1 MAIDETIR
9 EQALDWAVRT
19 GDPAFDDWES
29 FTLWL
34 ERDPAHA
41 DAYDRI
47 AAATEDAGAI
57 LAATQPANDD
67 FLPAPPSRHRWMG
80 GVLAMAL
87 VAVVSLTLWR
97 QTAPDLY
104 TVETAPGTM
113 QLVDLGEGT
122 KVEIAGGS
130 RVAFD
135 RRDARYAS
143 LEQGRALFTVRH
155 DENAPF
161 RVTVGQDRIVDV
173 GTVFDVR
180 LDDAAFS
187 VAVSEGA
194 VQFNPDRQN
203 VHVAAGQ
210 MLSRGADGYRL
221 GSVDIA
227 QVGDWRAGRLSFD
240 GESLGAVAM
249 ELERATGLSFAV
261 DPASADRPV
270 TGSILVEPVRDDP
283 ASLGPMLDVGV
294 TQQSDTWVIG
304 TR

>member
-19 GDPAFDDWES
+19 GDPAFDDWET

-47 AAATEDAGAI
+47 AAATDEASAM
-57 LAATQPANDD
+57 LAAAQPANDD
-67 FLPAPPSRHRWMG
+67 SAPAAQRPRRWMG
-80 GVLAMAL
+80 GVLAIVL
-87 VAVVSLTLWR
+87 VAVSGLVLWR
-97 QTAPDLY
+97 QAAPDLY
-104 TVETAPGTM
+104 AVETAPGTM

-122 KVEIAGGS
+122 TVAIAGGS
-130 RVAFD
+130 RVEFD
-135 RRDARYAS
+135 RKDARYAS
-143 LEQGRALFTVRH
+143 LERGRALFTVRH
-155 DENAPF
+155 DEDAPF
-161 RVTVGQDRIVDV
+161 RVAAGRDRIVDV

-194 VQFNPDRQN
+194 VQFNPDEQN

-210 MLSRGADGYRL
+210 MLSRSSEGYRL

-227 QVGDWRAGRLSFD
+227 QVGDWREGRLSFD
-240 GESLGAVAM
+240 GESLGAVAL
-249 ELERATGLSFAV
+249 ELGRATGLPFAV
-261 DPASADRPV
+261 DPARADRLV
-270 TGSILVEPVRDDP
+270 TGSILVEPVRKDP
-283 ASLGPMLDVGV
+283 ASLGPMLDIGV
-294 TQQSDTWVIG
+294 RQQSGTWIIG

>member
-19 GDPAFDDWES
+19 GDPAFDDWET

-47 AAATEDAGAI
+47 AAATKEASVI
-57 LAATQPANDD
+57 LAATQPANDY
-67 FLPAPPSRHRWMG
+67 FVPETPRRRRWMG
-80 GVLAMAL
+80 GILAMAL
-87 VAVVSLTLWR
+87 VAVVSLALWR

-104 TVETAPGTM
+104 TVETAPGSM

-130 RVAFD
+130 RVEFD
-135 RRDARYAS
+135 RKDARYAS
-143 LEQGRALFTVRH
+143 LERGRALFTVRH
-155 DENAPF
+155 DESAPF
-161 RVTVGQDRIVDV
+161 RLTVGEDRIVDV

-194 VQFNPDRQN
+194 VQFNPDKQN

-210 MLSRGADGYRL
+210 ILSRGNEGYRL

-227 QVGDWRAGRLSFD
+227 QVGDWRTGRLSFD
-240 GESLGAVAM
+240 GESLGTVAL

-261 DPASADRPV
+261 DPANADRLV
-270 TGSILVEPVRDDP
+270 TGSILIEPVRDDP
-283 ASLGPMLDVGV
+283 ASLGPMLGVGV
-294 TQQSDTWVIG
+294 TQQSGTWTIG